1 MTLMSRRILA
11 TLAVLSCLGC
21 AGPALTTRPVH
32 HDATVF
38 VGLARYA
45 DAARAAGVR
54 HDHPVEW
61 NDADLQAVLSRLT
74 LQERM
79 GLLEEARPAQAV
91 LEPDEIPRLSAGLRE
106 GLRTAQ
112 PAEWVVFAL
121 ASPAGAAPVSTLA
134 SGRSHGP
141 GGTQEAAFT
150 SGAVFLQERRL
161 HVIIANHHAPIL
173 LGPDGFDEV
182 RVNPLRPL
190 TAVKG
195 TLGFDPARYVV
206 ASRASW
212 LGGSSGHSA
221 SELTVD
227 HAAFLASARR
237 QMPGAGAAPVFQGK
251 PEDSEAAALRA
262 QMKQL
267 QEEVAQLKRQLAEQ
281 AEELVRLKSHS
292 LPKPR

>member
-1 MTLMSRRILA
+1 MNRRILA
-11 TLAVLSCLGC
+11 AIAILSCLGC

-38 VGLARYA
+38 IGLARYA
-45 DAARAAGVR
+45 DAARAAGVS

-61 NDADLQAVLSRLT
+61 SDADLQAVLSRLT

-79 GLLEEARPAQAV
+79 GLLEEARPAQGV
-91 LEPDEIPRLSAGLRE
+91 LEPDEVPRLSAGLRE
-106 GLRTAQ
+106 GLRAAQ

-121 ASPAGAAPVSTLA
+121 ASPAGGAPVST
-134 SGRSHGP
+134 P
-141 GGTQEAAFT
+141 GGAQEATVT

-161 HVIIANHHAPIL
+161 HVIIANHHAPIPP
-173 LGPDGFDEV
+173 GPGGFDEV
-182 RVNPLRPL
+182 RANPLRPL

-221 SELTVD
+221 NELTVD

-237 QMPGAGAAPVFQGK
+237 QTPGTAAAPVVQGR
-251 PEDSEAAALRA
+251 PEDSEAATLRA

-281 AEELVRLKSHS
+281 AEELARLKSRS

>member
-1 MTLMSRRILA
+1 MYNARTRSHVTLMSRRILA
-11 TLAVLSCLGC
+11 AVAVLSCLGC
-21 AGPALTTRPVH
+21 TGPALTTRPVH

-38 VGLARYA
+38 IGLARYA

-54 HDHPVEW
+54 HDHPIEW
-61 NDADLQAVLSRLT
+61 NDADLQAVLSGLT

-79 GLLEEARPAQAV
+79 GLLDEARPAQGV
-91 LEPDEIPRLSAGLRE
+91 FEPDEVPRLTAGLRE
-106 GLRTAQ
+106 GLRSAQ

-121 ASPAGAAPVSTLA
+121 ASPAGAA
-134 SGRSHGP
+134 
-141 GGTQEAAFT
+141 QETTVT

-161 HVIIANHHAPIL
+161 HVIIANHHAPVPP
-173 LGPDGFDEV
+173 GPDGFDAV
-182 RVNPLRPL
+182 RANPLRPL

-237 QMPGAGAAPVFQGK
+237 QMPGAGVAPVAQGR

-281 AEELVRLKSHS
+281 AGELARLKSRS
-292 LPKPR
+292 PTRPR